1 MQADTTLLENR
12 IKMLEKE
19 EAKVLKKIHS
29 TRSRADQIIE
39 LTNANEKKFQEKLEA
54 QKKRIADREAA
65 RQRFEEERHQRRL
78 NIEMKKNQ
86 LHQRHHQEFVQTR
99 VERDNNEDT
108 VKKQKENHVNKK
120 RRMRS

>member
-19 EAKVLKKIHS
+19 EAKLLKKIHS